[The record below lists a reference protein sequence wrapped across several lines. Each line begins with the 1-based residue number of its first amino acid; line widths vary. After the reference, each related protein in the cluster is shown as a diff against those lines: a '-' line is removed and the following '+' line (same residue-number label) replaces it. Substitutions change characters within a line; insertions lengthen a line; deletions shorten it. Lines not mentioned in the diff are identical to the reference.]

1 MACPPPLSGGKGL
14 GQAFPRPPPIPGGP
28 LHPPLRPKPGT
39 VPSGEEVGAGIGG
52 SQGERGTTGTQRT
65 YLAVATE
72 GAGEP
77 KVGWGAR
84 DLPSPR
90 LSSPRKEGERDIA
103 SQNRPVC
110 IQYCNFCVV
119 EWESERALGG
129 RGGPEVSEVW
139 ALKCLLLLSGR
150 VCGFFAPPQPP
161 NSHQTTPEE
170 ERALAPAV
178 MADEEE
184 AEVAAQLRALGLS
197 GLSFRTL
204 CARLV
209 EELAA
214 RRALEEAALLS
225 PGHEPGTEESFLLEL
240 SGLLRELHCPDPVL
254 TAGEPAVCLRQ
265 PCTRLRL
272 LRFLCSEVQ
281 AARLLRRKTPRVRSQ
296 EEGERLW
303 KTREELTLICE
314 ALGMPSPQPG
324 TAPSQL
330 FQELL
335 AKISELLPL
344 LPPGHL
350 APLLTSSLDSARWV

>member
-1 MACPPPLSGGKGL
+1 MECAQRPCP
-14 GQAFPRPPPIPGGP
+14 
-28 LHPPLRPKPGT
+28 
-39 VPSGEEVGAGIGG
+39 
-52 SQGERGTTGTQRT
+52 
-65 YLAVATE
+65 
-72 GAGEP
+72 
-77 KVGWGAR
+77 
-84 DLPSPR
+84 
-90 LSSPRKEGERDIA
+90 
-103 SQNRPVC
+103 
-110 IQYCNFCVV
+110 
-119 EWESERALGG
+119 
-129 RGGPEVSEVW
+129 
-139 ALKCLLLLSGR
+139 
-150 VCGFFAPPQPP
+150 
-161 NSHQTTPEE
+161 
-170 ERALAPAV
+170 
-178 MADEEE
+178 
-184 AEVAAQLRALGLS
+184 
-197 GLSFRTL
+197 
-204 CARLV
+204 
-209 EELAA
+209 
-214 RRALEEAALLS
+214 
-225 PGHEPGTEESFLLEL
+225 EPGTEESFLLEL